1 MRRRFVVVSLCALAL
16 TFAVVVRAADAPD
29 PAKVVTLADVTKVLG
44 GKFKAEVPEPG
55 MVSFLEE
62 GGDYR
67 QVDVFITTSPT
78 PKLDDLKSTV
88 QGHGEPVDEV
98 PGVGDGAMYRPQGLE
113 AMVERVAADRA
124 ARQLAVV
131 IRNVSDAPKAKEF
144 ALALL
149 RLGAARL

>member
-1 MRRRFVVVSLCALAL
+1 MRQRLVVSFLCALVMS
-16 TFAVVVRAADAPD
+16 FAAGLQAADPD
-29 PAKVVTLADVTKVLG
+29 PAKVVTVADVAKVLG
-44 GKFKAEVPEPG
+44 GKFKVEVPEPG
-55 MVSFLEE
+55 MASFLEE

-98 PGVGDGAMYRPQGLE
+98 PGVGDGAMYRPQGQE
-113 AMVERVAADRA
+113 AMVEKVAADRA

-131 IRNVSDAPKAKEF
+131 IRNVSDAAKSKEF

-149 RLGAARL
+149 RLGAGRL

>member
-29 PAKVVTLADVTKVLG
+29 PAKVLTLADVTNVLG

-62 GGDYR
+62 GGDGR
-67 QVDVFITTSPT
+67 QVDVFITTSES
-78 PKLDDLKSTV
+78 PKLDNLMSTV
-88 QGHGEPVDEV
+88 QGDGEPVDAV
-98 PGVGDGAMYRPQGLE
+98 AGVGDGAMYRPQRHE
-113 AMVERVAADRA
+113 AMVEKVAADRN

-131 IRNVSDAPKAKEF
+131 IQNVSDAAKSKEL

-149 RLGAARL
+149 RLGAGRL

>member
-55 MVSFLEE
+55 MVSFVEE
-62 GGDYR
+62 GGDGR
-67 QVDVFITTSPT
+67 QVDVFITTSES
-78 PKLDDLKSTV
+78 PKLDNLKSTV
-88 QGHGEPVDEV
+88 EGDGEPVDAV
-98 PGVGDGAMYRPQGLE
+98 AGVGDGAIYRPQRHE
-113 AMVERVAADRA
+113 AMVEKVAADRA

-131 IRNVSDAPKAKEF
+131 IQNVSDAAKSKEL